1 MPCKLWAL
9 LTFQT
14 NSSMKSPH
22 SNCSQV
28 LPSWCSLASLLLT
41 SRNIQTKTSVS
52 SSLTEYFVLRTDLT
66 VTTFTAKITDRQIT
80 LLRCG
85 WCQPGG
91 CTEWPVTTLRDAFV
105 LPVAACRMSYVLL
118 RSCDPLL
125 GCADTGGQGTLSVQA
140 PLTTGDFCVTNGNYQ
155 EKCWLLSTWL
165 TCTALLY
172 NLRI

>member
-66 VTTFTAKITDRQIT
+66 VTTFTPEITDRQIT

-140 PLTTGDFCVTNGNYQ
+140 GEQTVSTHH
-155 EKCWLLSTWL
+155 WRLL
-165 TCTALLY
+165 C
-172 NLRI
+172 N